1 MERVE
6 YRFIVDR
13 MLGRLVAWL
22 RIFGYDAKSAL
33 DLTPSP
39 QEDTNLIEMS
49 KNEHRILLSRDRA
62 LVERAKKAGIEAVLL
77 SSDDVKMQLDEL
89 MKCYYID
96 ADPVM
101 TRCTAC
107 NSTLRKATENDM
119 DYIKNSPVV
128 PEGLA
133 NDSSAFWICDRCGK
147 IYWQG
152 SHWRNI
158 LKTANEIK
166 TNEKNSTITK

>member
-6 YRFIVDR
+6 HCFMVDR

-22 RIFGYDAKSAL
+22 RIFGYDTKSAL

-39 QEDTNLIEMS
+39 QEDTSLIEIS

-62 LVERAKKAGIEAVLL
+62 LVERAKKAGVDAVLL
-77 SSDDVKMQLDEL
+77 GSDDVRMQLDEL
-89 MKCYYID
+89 MRCYHID

-107 NSTLRKATENDM
+107 NYTLRKAMENDL

-133 NDSSAFWICDRCGK
+133 KDSFRILDMRSMR
-147 IYWQG
+147 QG
-152 SHWRNI
+152 V
-158 LKTANEIK
+158 LAGQPL
-166 TNEKNSTITK
+166 EKHFKDGRRSKSNGEKFYC